1 MNKLQCTLCNKTY
14 TEREGLKRHMLR
26 IHGRKYIPGT
36 NETRVLMEL
45 IAEKARLRDLQ
56 RNGRVRRREENKKNE
71 IVINA
76 AAGAIFPLV
85 VLTRMKSQEI
95 KQ

>member
-1 MNKLQCTLCNKTY
+1 MGFWCLIPN
-14 TEREGLKRHMLR
+14 RASLR
-26 IHGRKYIPGT
+26 
-36 NETRVLMEL
+36 
-45 IAEKARLRDLQ
+45 Q